1 MLIKI
6 DLKSILIYNLKER
19 SINMIIKKI
28 TDNEFKKYGQ
38 VLKDYDCS
46 ELLEKMK
53 STPLPSD
60 VIYEPSIK
68 ELEDLKIAEQ
78 LRVRE
83 FGELPIQIGYCNGN
97 NFMLNAVE
105 YHRSSEINIAVTDL
119 ILLLGWQ
126 QDIEEDYTYVTS
138 NIEAFLV
145 PAGTAIEVY
154 ATTLHYAPCNANEGG
169 FRCVVVLP
177 KDTNLSLENNNEKS
191 GEDALLFAK
200 NKWLIGHKD
209 TDLGQ
214 QGAFIGLVG
223 ENISLK

>member
-1 MLIKI
+1 
-6 DLKSILIYNLKER
+6 
-19 SINMIIKKI
+19 MIIKKI
-28 TDNEFKKYGQ
+28 TDNEFKKYGR

-119 ILLLGWQ
+119 KLLLGWQ
-126 QDIEEDYTYVTS
+126 QDIEEDYTYATS
-138 NIEAFLV
+138 KIEAFLV
-145 PAGTAIEVY
+145 PAGSAIEVY

-177 KDTNLSLENNNEKS
+177 KDTNLSLENKNEKS

-209 TDLGQ
+209 TNLGQ